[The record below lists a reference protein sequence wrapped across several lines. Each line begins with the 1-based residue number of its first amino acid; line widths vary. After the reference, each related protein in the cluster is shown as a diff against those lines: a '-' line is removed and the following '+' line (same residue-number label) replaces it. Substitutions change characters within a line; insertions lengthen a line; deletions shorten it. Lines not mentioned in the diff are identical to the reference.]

1 MILLYIAFGS
11 AAGGVLRYL
20 LGGVVQ
26 RAAGG
31 TFPLGT
37 LLINITGSFLLGF
50 LYRYSADSAAIS
62 AEMRAM
68 LTIGLCGGYTTFS
81 SFSYESVRLLE
92 DGQVGRAMLYVGLSV
107 VLCLA
112 GTALG
117 IVAGK
122 ELIALRRG

>member
-1 MILLYIAFGS
+1 
-11 AAGGVLRYL
+11 VLRYL
-20 LGGVVQ
+20 LGGLIQ

-31 TFPLGT
+31 TFPVGT

-62 AEMRAM
+62 AEVRAM

-92 DGQVGRAMLYVGLSV
+92 DGQAGRALLYMGLSV
-107 VLCLA
+107 LLCLA
-112 GTALG
+112 ATAAG
-117 IVAGK
+117 IASGR
-122 ELIALRRG
+122 ELLVLRRG

>member
-20 LGGVVQ
+20 LGGAIQ

-37 LLINITGSFLLGF
+37 LLINITGSFLLGL
-50 LYRYSADSAAIS
+50 LYRYSADSAAITP
-62 AEMRAM
+62 EVRAM

-81 SFSYESVRLLE
+81 SFSYESIRLLE
-92 DGQVGRAMLYVGLSV
+92 DGQVGRALLYVGLSV

-112 GTALG
+112 ATALG
-117 IVAGK
+117 IMSGR
-122 ELIALRRG
+122 ELVALRRG

>member
-1 MILLYIAFGS
+1 MILLYIAVGS

-31 TFPLGT
+31 TFPVGT
-37 LLINITGSFLLGF
+37 LLVNISGSFLLGL

-81 SFSYESVRLLE
+81 SFSYESIRLIE
-92 DGQVGRAMLYVGLSV
+92 DGQLSRALLYVLLSV
-107 VLCLA
+107 ALCLA

-117 IVAGK
+117 IVAGR
-122 ELIALRRG
+122 ELLVIRRG

>member
-81 SFSYESVRLLE
+81 SFSFESVRLLE

>member
-1 MILLYIAFGS
+1 MILLYIAVGS

-31 TFPLGT
+31 TFPVGT
-37 LLINITGSFLLGF
+37 LLVNISGSFLLGL

-81 SFSYESVRLLE
+81 SFSYESIRLIE
-92 DGQVGRAMLYVGLSV
+92 DGQLSRALMYVLLSV
-107 VLCLA
+107 ALCLA

-117 IVAGK
+117 IVAGR
-122 ELIALRRG
+122 ELLVIRRG

>member
-1 MILLYIAFGS
+1 MILLYIAVGS

-20 LGGVVQ
+20 LGGVIQ
-26 RAAGG
+26 RATGG
-31 TFPLGT
+31 TFPVGT
-37 LLINITGSFLLGF
+37 LLINISGSFLLG
-50 LYRYSADSAAIS
+50 LIYRYSADSAAIS

-81 SFSYESVRLLE
+81 SFSYESIRLIE
-92 DGQVGRAMLYVGLSV
+92 DGQFSRALLYVLLSV

-117 IVAGK
+117 IVAGR
-122 ELIALRRG
+122 ELLVIRRG